1 MKVYVRHADG
11 ELMFPSFK
19 DFQNMYRL
27 KFVAPDDLVRRENSN
42 RWVKASDLPE
52 LRAMHL
58 YDRSGR
64 ERAVSVAMWLMLGAF
79 AIVIL
84 IQLILAGKMHP

>member
-1 MKVYVRHADG
+1 MKVYVRHDDG

-27 KFVAPDDLVRRENSN
+27 KFVAPDDLVRRENSD
-42 RWVKASDLPE
+42 RWVKARDLPE

-58 YDRSGR
+58 YDRSGQQ
-64 ERAVSVAMWLMLGAF
+64 RAISTAMWLMLGVF

-84 IQLILAGKMHP
+84 VQLILVGRMHP